1 MPVKAVPLAAAA
13 TTTATT
19 AAAATSFATY
29 ATYASAGASALGAMG
44 SFIGQGG
51 QGKAQ
56 AAAAEYNAKI
66 AARNAKA
73 AKQKAE
79 WRTLVNKMS
88 NIEFREDFRREVIAP
103 AIVAYNKAGV
113 VADSGTARLVME
125 ESAREADEE
134 IARRTMVAS
143 VEAGEFEEQATN
155 FRLNANLQRLY
166 ARQYRTASKFNAAST
181 LVQGLSKAG
190 SLLAQA

>member
-1 MPVKAVPLAAAA
+1 MPVKALPVAAAA
-13 TTTATT
+13 TT
-19 AAAATSFATY
+19 AAATTSFATY
-29 ATYASAGASALGAMG
+29 ASVGASVLGAAG
-44 SFIGQGG
+44 SFIGQRG
-51 QGKAQ
+51 QGKGQ

-66 AARNAKA
+66 AARNAAA

-79 WRTLVNKMS
+79 WRTLVNKIS

-143 VEAGEFEEQATN
+143 VEAGEFQEQATN
-155 FRLNANLQRLY
+155 FRLNANLERLY
-166 ARQYRTASKFNAAST
+166 AKQYKTAARYRAAST
-181 LVQGLSKAG
+181 MVQGFSRGA
-190 SLLAQA
+190 SLLAGA